1 MATWPARFP
10 TEAFADTFARQPIK
24 IANYVYAMRLGNGPP
39 ECNDGWNFRGGGII
53 QITGRTNY
61 KAAARALDLPLD
73 LQPAKIEQPLIAARV
88 AGWFWRSHGLNE
100 LADTG
105 DFERITE
112 TINGPAKLG
121 LAERIAFWE
130 KAKTVLGG
138 A

>member
-1 MATWPARFP
+1 
-10 TEAFADTFARQPIK
+10 
-24 IANYVYAMRLGNGPP
+24 
-39 ECNDGWNFRGGGII
+39 
-53 QITGRTNY
+53 
-61 KAAARALDLPLD
+61 LD